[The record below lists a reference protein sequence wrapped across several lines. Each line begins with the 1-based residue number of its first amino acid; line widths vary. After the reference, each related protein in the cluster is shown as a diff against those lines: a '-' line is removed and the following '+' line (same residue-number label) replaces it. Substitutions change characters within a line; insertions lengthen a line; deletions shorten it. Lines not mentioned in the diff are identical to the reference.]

1 MQANTNER
9 FLNMQ
14 IFAELLRCIRETCI
28 DRFIGHLAMV
38 DISEV
43 SQRWYRDFFRLA
55 GFSRC
60 HCQCFP
66 SDALQLVNRV
76 CLASRKPMN
85 QNSPAV
91 YEKMRTWLAEG
102 RCTEALLDSVASGE
116 AVEVERKYF
125 HDLLAELQ
133 NKNLSQSARMNTNQ
147 AAMDQIP
154 SQRPWQ
160 ESVKRLTAPRR
171 KALGVRTGV
180 MFLRKYWPSQDAVVK
195 STGGPASRLME
206 KSNWTRKAKEEGL
219 WHTRKAKDGRKW
231 RL

>member
-1 MQANTNER
+1 MQANTNDR

-28 DRFIGHLAMV
+28 DRFIGHLAMM
-38 DISEV
+38 DIGDV

-60 HCQCFP
+60 RCQC
-66 SDALQLVNRV
+66 SATGALQLVNRV
-76 CLASRKPMN
+76 CLVSRKPLN

-116 AVEVERKYF
+116 AAEVERKYF

-133 NKNLSQSARMNTNQ
+133 NEKLSQSARMHTNR
-147 AAMDQIP
+147 ATMDQIP

-160 ESVKRLTAPRR
+160 ESVRRLTAPRI
-171 KALGVRTGV
+171 KALDTRTGA
-180 MFLRKYWPSQDAVVK
+180 MLLKKYWPSQYSVVK
-195 STGGPASRLME
+195 STRGPACRLVERNKWAPKANE
-206 KSNWTRKAKEEGL
+206 KVL
-219 WHTRKAKDGRKW
+219 WRARTVKDGRKW